1 MFAWSTTLKYIVRK
15 QYICKSRAF
24 VNECMLCM
32 FPACAVTF
40 LVHDYVARG
49 ALSQVARAVTV
60 QPRDCTVMSSNA
72 ATAKVEVH
80 INLIFLRGAP
90 SSLGQLVPWRPP
102 QWTAE
107 LKFHKDQVCFW
118 NSAIVNVPKHDARC
132 LNLLCECRPQLVW
145 KSIHACD
152 SHSFSYYN
160 FRSRLPRACPLV
172 TVREGSNDASLVL

>member
-1 MFAWSTTLKYIVRK
+1 
-15 QYICKSRAF
+15 
-24 VNECMLCM
+24 
-32 FPACAVTF
+32 
-40 LVHDYVARG
+40 
-49 ALSQVARAVTV
+49 
-60 QPRDCTVMSSNA
+60 MSSNA

-80 INLIFLRGAP
+80 INVIFLRGAAC
-90 SSLGQLVPWRPP
+90 SLGQLVPWRPP

-118 NSAIVNVPKHDARC
+118 NSAIVNVPKRDARC
-132 LNLLCECRPQLVW
+132 LDLLCECRPQLVW

-172 TVREGSNDASLVL
+172 TIREGSNDASLVLGARQWLSCLVNRLNSCYIWMFVPRPCDSFPLNGPGPSLILEDPNG